1 MAGETCPTCRG
12 TGWLV
17 RRKDSRETVARCPD
31 CRPASRVNGLL
42 ARAEIPPRYFDRGFD
57 VYSIHDAKQ
66 EAALTRSI
74 RFVEEF
80 PDNPRGLLLVGP
92 CGVGKT
98 HLSVAV
104 LKAVVTEK
112 QARGRFVDETELFRR
127 LHYSYQRDS
136 PETERDVLRPLMEA
150 DLLVW
155 DDLGTGRPTEWALET
170 MRTVVNYRYTYN
182 KLTIFTTNRPLSAEP
197 VATGRR
203 KSASF
208 ASPADPLLTDTGGR
222 SEKSLAENIGRRLYS
237 RIMEMCETVRV
248 SGPDWRIDIQKAGYD
263 FQKTGRVPGSE
274 SESIRIAVPAG
285 KIRCPH
291 CDATQVAQR
300 DVARQKRD
308 FAEISYQ
315 CESCE
320 RQFVARYFPRR
331 GDVEYPPLH

>member
-1 MAGETCPTCRG
+1 MPVETCPTCRG
-12 TGWLV
+12 SGWLV
-17 RRKDSRETVARCPD
+17 QRKNSRDTVARCPD
-31 CRPASRVNGLL
+31 CRPANRLSGLL

-57 VYSIHDAKQ
+57 VYFARDGQ

-80 PDNPRGLLLVGP
+80 PNNSRGLLLVGP

-112 QARGRFVDETELFRR
+112 LARGRFVDETELFRR
-127 LHYSYQRDS
+127 LHHSYQRDS

-170 MRTVVNYRYTYN
+170 MRTVVNFRYTYN
-182 KLTIFTTNRPLSAEP
+182 KLTIFTTNRSLTAEP
-197 VATGRR
+197 GPSGRR
-203 KSASF
+203 KTSSF
-208 ASPADPLLTDTGGR
+208 ASPAEPLLADTGGK
-222 SEKSLAENIGRRLYS
+222 SEKSLAENIGQRLYS

-263 FQKTGRVPGSE
+263 FQTAGRVAAKTTKS
-274 SESIRIAVPAG
+274 SRVAVPAG
-285 KIRCPH
+285 KVRCPA
-291 CDATQVAQR
+291 CGATELAQR
-300 DVARQKRD
+300 DVARQRKD
-308 FAEISYQ
+308 FSEVSYQ
-315 CESCE
+315 CQRCE
-320 RQFVARYFPRR
+320 NQFVARYFPQR
-331 GDVEYPPLH
+331 GEVEYPSLG

>member
-17 RRKDSRETVARCPD
+17 RRKDARETVARCPD
-31 CRPASRVNGLL
+31 CRPTNRVNGLL

-57 VYSIHDAKQ
+57 VYSIHDSKQ

-80 PDNPRGLLLVGP
+80 PDNPRGLLLAGP

-104 LKAVVTEK
+104 LKAIVTEK
-112 QARGRFVDETELFRR
+112 LARGRFVDETELFRR

-136 PETERDVLRPLMEA
+136 AETERDVLRPLMEA

-182 KLTIFTTNRPLSAEP
+182 KLTIFTTNRALSSEA

-203 KSASF
+203 KPSSF
-208 ASPADPLLTDTGGR
+208 ASPADPLMIDKGGG
-222 SEKSLAENIGRRLYS
+222 SEKSLAENIGQRLYS

-263 FQKTGRVPGSE
+263 FRKSGGSGVPAS
-274 SESIRIAVPAG
+274 SQTAVPSG

-291 CDATQVAQR
+291 CGAGQVAQR
-300 DVARQKRD
+300 DVARQKKD

-315 CESCE
+315 CEKCE
-320 RQFVARYFPRR
+320 KQFVARYFPQR
-331 GDVEYPPLH
+331 GDIEYPPLD